1 MHLLTFSHFD
11 SLPVSVRPLQSFGCE
26 GDGGEGLGGGGEGES
41 EGEGEGEGGPQQVF
55 LQFFFCF
62 FFLHLFVHFLWLL
75 RSSFLHAFFSFVHG
89 FLSLRSSQLFGSA
102 LETAASVA
110 AREGDVIVGT
120 TTASASGGVGA
131 GGGAASVEAG
141 DGIGDR
147 AGATTAFT
155 LAGTSIEMRSSIN
168 FMCISAHQGD
178 GGMPVRAASFRAGAS
193 GWCIKY
199 AVEAQLRGHGAPF
212 RVEEA
217 APSSLQ
223 S

>member
-41 EGEGEGEGGPQQVF
+41 EGEGEGGPQQVF

-75 RSSFLHAFFSFVHG
+75 RSSFLHTFFSFLHG
-89 FLSLRSSQLFGSA
+89 FLFLRSSQLFGSA

-110 AREGDVIVGT
+110 SRIVGT

>member
-41 EGEGEGEGGPQQVF
+41 EGEGEGEGGRQQVF

-75 RSSFLHAFFSFVHG
+75 RSSFLHAG
-89 FLSLRSSQLFGSA
+89 FLFSRSSQLFGSA

-120 TTASASGGVGA
+120 TTSGGVGA

-141 DGIGDR
+141 DCVGDR
-147 AGATTAFT
+147 FGATTAST
-155 LAGTSIEMRSSIN
+155 LAGTSTKMRSSIN
-168 FMCISAHQGD
+168 FMRISAHQGD
-178 GGMPVRAASFRAGAS
+178 GASDACASSSSVIS
-193 GWCIKY
+193 GWRMSGAIRSG
-199 AVEAQLRGHGAPF
+199 RGGS
-212 RVEEA
+212 V
-217 APSSLQ
+217 
-223 S
+223 

>member
-11 SLPVSVRPLQSFGCE
+11 SLPVSVRPLQTFGCG
-26 GDGGEGLGGGGEGES
+26 GDGGERLGGGGEGGG
-41 EGEGEGEGGPQQVF
+41 GEGDGDGDGDGSPQQVF
-55 LQFFFCF
+55 LQFRFCF
-62 FFLHLFVHFLWLL
+62 FLSHFFLHFLWFL

-120 TTASASGGVGA
+120 TTSGGVGA

>member
-120 TTASASGGVGA
+120 TTSGGVGA

-141 DGIGDR
+141 DCVGDR
-147 AGATTAFT
+147 FGATTAST
-155 LAGTSIEMRSSIN
+155 LAGTSTKMRSSIN
-168 FMCISAHQGD
+168 FMRISAHQGD
-178 GGMPVRAASFRAGAS
+178 GASDACASSSSVIS
-193 GWCIKY
+193 GWRMSGAIRSG
-199 AVEAQLRGHGAPF
+199 RGGS
-212 RVEEA
+212 V
-217 APSSLQ
+217 
-223 S
+223 

>member
-11 SLPVSVRPLQSFGCE
+11 SLPVSVRPLQTFGCE

-75 RSSFLHAFFSFVHG
+75 RSSFLHAG
-89 FLSLRSSQLFGSA
+89 FLFLRSSQLFGSA

-168 FMCISAHQGD
+168 FMCNAVDLRTKAMAVCQFEQRRFGLAHQG
-178 GGMPVRAASFRAGAS
+178 GA
-193 GWCIKY
+193 
-199 AVEAQLRGHGAPF
+199 
-212 RVEEA
+212 
-217 APSSLQ
+217 
-223 S
+223 